1 MNKTIRNFAL
11 FFFSL
16 HNIILVS
23 TMKNEVFIVLYG
35 FTDKN
40 TLMLSLSTPVIV
52 KQNYKKN
59 RFVKII
65 IVY

>member
-1 MNKTIRNFAL
+1 
-11 FFFSL
+11 
-16 HNIILVS
+16 
-23 TMKNEVFIVLYG
+23 MKNEVFIVLYG